1 MTKEIYIQHPAVND
15 GTETQLVDV
24 EMTAIYE
31 LPPTRGGI
39 RQMADI
45 EMVVPIDSSDC
56 RVLNLIEGLR
66 TSMRLR
72 TGELRRLPGRGDY
85 AVQVGYG
92 LARKADTPGSPAKPL
107 DDATL
112 AAYVTELHDQG
123 RAAGERL
130 DGSGRGVLRA
140 RPGERTAQGPRRLPG
155 RRRRPGLG
163 AAVPGRRTCPRIGRG
178 CSYDQTR

>member
-56 RVLNLIEGLR
+56 RVLNLIEGSR

-72 TGELRRLPGRGDY
+72 TGDYVGRWFITRSRMPGIPSD
-85 AVQVGYG
+85 G
-92 LARKADTPGSPAKPL
+92 LFRVTLCCTGEPG
-107 DDATL
+107 
-112 AAYVTELHDQG
+112 
-123 RAAGERL
+123 
-130 DGSGRGVLRA
+130 
-140 RPGERTAQGPRRLPG
+140 
-155 RRRRPGLG
+155 
-163 AAVPGRRTCPRIGRG
+163 
-178 CSYDQTR
+178 